1 MKLSHLRIRR
11 GLPAAFFTALI
22 LTASIASATPQ
33 ATAPQSKS
41 PAPTAAPDAA
51 VKPDRGLAYYHYSLA
66 HMYEELA
73 ASYNRPDYANKA
85 IDQLRQAM
93 KYDPTSAFLPV
104 ELAEMYA
111 KTGRK
116 NEAIAEAEDLVKR
129 NPKNLDARKL
139 LGNLYA
145 STLSEPTLGTRRD
158 SQAAILQKA
167 IDQFQKITE
176 LDPKDADSLYTL
188 GRLYNFNNDSVKAE
202 AAFKKALVVDPDNF
216 EVLVALA
223 ELYSQLGQAKQS
235 TELLERASA
244 HSQHPRL
251 LAMLGQSYEQ
261 SHQYAKAVEVFRHA
275 LEQDK
280 DNLDL
285 KRSLAK
291 NLLANDQVDEA
302 LKEYLA
308 VSEADPQDPE
318 TYLRLGQIY
327 RVKRQFPKSLEAFKK
342 AQALQPDSMEITYNI
357 ALLQETMEAPDEAIR
372 LLRKLVDDTA
382 KPGASPEAY
391 TAREKQNRAIFLERL
406 GYLYRSR
413 EKWAESE
420 TAFRQMGDMDP
431 ENGAR
436 AEIHI
441 MDTLRQ
447 ARQYEKARKES
458 DEALKKYPQ
467 DKSLKMAHATLL
479 ADMGQVDQGVAE
491 IKALL
496 AAKAPAGDDADKKEE
511 DREERREMYLS
522 LSQIQEHAKRFDDAI
537 ASVNAAGK
545 LSSGKEQEEAIYFS
559 LGSVYERAKKV
570 EEAEQNFRKA
580 LAINPDSSLALNYLG
595 YMLADHG
602 IRLDEAVKMIN
613 RALEL
618 DPQSGA
624 IMDSLGWAYFK
635 QNRFD
640 LAEQYL
646 LKAVQKQSKD
656 ATIRDHLAD
665 LYFKT
670 NRTREALNE
679 WQTALREWE
688 HTLPGD
694 TDPLDIAKVQKKLE
708 DAKVKL
714 AKEMG
719 TAK

>member
-1 MKLSHLRIRR
+1 MKLSI
-11 GLPAAFFTALI
+11 AALL
-22 LTASIASATPQ
+22 LTASIVWANPQ
-33 ATAPQSKS
+33 AAKA
-41 PAPTAAPDAA
+41 PAPAAPAQDSTPA
-51 VKPDRGLAYYHYSLA
+51 PNRGQAYYHYSLA
-66 HMYEELA
+66 HMYEEMA
-73 ASYNRPDYANKA
+73 MAYNRPDYANKA

-93 KYDPTSAFLPV
+93 KYDPTSTFLPV

-116 NEAIAEAEDLVKR
+116 SDAVAEAEDLVKR
-129 NPKNLDARKL
+129 DPKNLDARRL

-145 STLSEPTLGTRRD
+145 STLGEPTLGTRREA
-158 SQAAILQKA
+158 QTANLNKA
-167 IDQFQKITE
+167 IEQFQRITE

-202 AAFKKALVVDPDNF
+202 ASFKKALAVDPDNF
-216 EVLVALA
+216 DAMVALA
-223 ELYSQLGQAKQS
+223 ELYSQLGQSEKS

-244 HSQHPRL
+244 RSQHPRL

-261 SHQYAKAVEVFRHA
+261 SRQYAKAVEVFKKA

-285 KRSLAK
+285 KRSLAE
-291 NLLANDQVDEA
+291 NLLKNDQTDEA
-302 LKEYLA
+302 LKEFLEIA
-308 VSEADPQDPE
+308 EADPQDAN

-327 RVKRQFPKSLEAFKK
+327 RVKRMFPKSLEAFKK
-342 AQALQPDSMEITYNI
+342 AQVLAPDSMEITYNV
-357 ALLQETMEAPDEAIR
+357 ALLQETMDAPDEAIR
-372 LLRKLVDDTA
+372 LLRKLVDDTS
-382 KPGASPEAY
+382 KPAGSPQEY

-406 GYLYRSR
+406 GFLYRTK
-413 EKWAESE
+413 EKYAESE
-420 TAFRQMGDMDP
+420 AAFRQMMEMDP
-431 ENGAR
+431 ENAAR
-436 AEIHI
+436 GEIHV

-447 ARQYEKARKES
+447 ARQYDKARKEA
-458 DEALKKYPQ
+458 DEAVKKHPN
-467 DKSLKMAHATLL
+467 DKTLKMARATLL

-496 AAKAPAGDDADKKEE
+496 AAKNKPVATDPEKVEQDKA
-511 DREERREMYLS
+511 ERREMYLS
-522 LSQIQEHAKRFDDAI
+522 LSQIQEHARRFDDAI
-537 ASVNAAGK
+537 ASVKAAGE
-545 LSSGKEQEEAIYFS
+545 LSSGKEEEEAIFFT
-559 LGSVYERAKKV
+559 LGSVYERAHKI
-570 EEAEQNFRKA
+570 EDAEQNFRKA

-602 IRLDEAVKMIN
+602 VRLDEAVKMIT

-618 DPQSGA
+618 EPQSGA

-670 NRTREALNE
+670 NRTKQALQE
-679 WQTALREWE
+679 WTTALAEWE

-694 TDPLDIAKVQKKLE
+694 TDPLDVAKVQKKLE

-714 AKEMG
+714 AKENG
-719 TAK
+719 TVK